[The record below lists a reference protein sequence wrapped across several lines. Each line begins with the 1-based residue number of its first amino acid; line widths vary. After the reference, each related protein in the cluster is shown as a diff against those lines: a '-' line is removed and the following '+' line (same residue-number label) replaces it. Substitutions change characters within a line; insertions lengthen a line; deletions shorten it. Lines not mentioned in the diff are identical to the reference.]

1 MSITIVGGGV
11 IGTAIG
17 WRAAAAGHA
26 VTVVDPAPGRAASW
40 AAAGMLAPVTEAHY
54 GEEALLALNL
64 ESAALWPDFA
74 AGLADASGQDPGYR
88 TCGTITVARDLD
100 DQAALA
106 ELFAF
111 QQRLGLPVE
120 RLPGSAIRALEPSLA
135 PRIRGGIVA
144 PQDHQVDNRALITAL
159 GEAARRAGV
168 TFDTRTVAR
177 IDCAGD
183 RVRGVELDDGDRV
196 PSDTVVLAA
205 GAGTGAVAGL
215 PDGLL
220 PPVRPVK
227 GQLLHLRGPAEACP
241 RAGVV
246 RGLEVYV
253 VSRGDGR
260 VVVGATMEERGFD
273 TTVTAGAVMDLLR
286 AAWELLPGLAE
297 LELAEVTAG
306 LRPATPDN
314 APILGPTGLD
324 GLHVATG
331 HFRNGVLLAPVT
343 ADAVVAGIG
352 GAVPESV
359 KPFGVQRFSRTAVA
373 SS

>member
-11 IGTAIG
+11 IGAAVA

-26 VTVVDPAPGRAASW
+26 VTVLDPAPGRGASW

-64 ESAALWPDFA
+64 ESARLWPSFA
-74 AGLADASGQDPGYR
+74 AELAEAAQTDPGYR
-88 TCGTITVARDLD
+88 TCGTLTVARDLD

-111 QQRLGLPVE
+111 QQRLGLAVE
-120 RLPGSAIRALEPSLA
+120 RVSGSGVRALEPSLS
-135 PRIRGGIVA
+135 PRVRGGIVA
-144 PQDHQVDNRALITAL
+144 RDDHQVDNRALVTAL
-159 GEAARRAGV
+159 LAAAQRAGV
-168 TFDTRTVAR
+168 VFDHRAVVGFDCSCDRLNSVMLSDGTTVQ
-177 IDCAGD
+177 
-183 RVRGVELDDGDRV
+183 
-196 PSDTVVLAA
+196 SDAVVLAA
-205 GAGTGAVAGL
+205 GAGTSGLTGL
-215 PDGLL
+215 PAGVL
-220 PPVRPVK
+220 PSVRPVK

-260 VVVGATMEERGFD
+260 VVVGATMEEQGHD

-286 AAWELLPGLAE
+286 AAWELLPGIAE

-314 APILGPTGLD
+314 APVLGPTAIA
-324 GLHVATG
+324 GLHLATG

-343 ADAVVAGIG
+343 AAAVVAGLD
-352 GAVPESV
+352 GALPEFARS
-359 KPFGVQRFSRTAVA
+359 FGVARFDLAEAPS
-373 SS
+373 